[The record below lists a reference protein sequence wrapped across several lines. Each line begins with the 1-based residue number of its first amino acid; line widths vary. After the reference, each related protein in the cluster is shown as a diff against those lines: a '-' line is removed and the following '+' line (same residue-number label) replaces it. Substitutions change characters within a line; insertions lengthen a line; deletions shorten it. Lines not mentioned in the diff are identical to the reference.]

1 MRQARGVLPRRDDAV
16 MKSPSAS
23 GTIVVVRL
31 DPALPAAQTQA
42 WLAGADRLVQEIR
55 AGHDEDGRRTG
66 TVPVGFG
73 PSFFRRADGTERF
86 PGVEPPAGFDRL
98 PPVPGSA
105 DAAADLAFYVMATR
119 PHVPAALLT
128 GLRALGPA
136 AVRIEEERGHKRPGD
151 TEPFGYKDGV
161 RNVARGDRPGIVF
174 VDRDELP
181 EEPAWAD
188 RGTYMA
194 WMKIPQDLAAF
205 AALPAPEQDQLVGRD
220 RGGRRLDLPAP
231 SRVEPAD
238 TTALP
243 PASHVRKA
251 GPRGGP
257 RDRTQIFRRG
267 MPYAEAAGGQAAAGL
282 HFVSFQASLDQL
294 RTVLNRWMLNPDFP
308 TPGCGAAPLLRR
320 GLIRI
325 ERHGFFLVPPDT
337 DEPLGATIFAAAKDK
352 PKPPR
357 TGRIAVRKRV
367 VDAAGAEL
375 DVGPGRVRLHR
386 RRPRDRSERRRAVRD
401 QQPRARAVRGPA
413 DRRAAAPGR
422 DRCPGRLHGLPA
434 RPVPPRRRAA
444 RPARRQHRRPRRRL
458 RRRAAVSSPDSI
470 RRRIADA
477 QAKRQDAEHKAADA
491 GTAQARKAQ
500 EAADRR
506 ASAARTSSA
515 TSARSYLRQA
525 EQAEQAA
532 LDHGKKAA
540 GHSRRSADLLKTETA
555 LGKDLASALGA
566 QARDDDRARDRAARQ
581 DKAARDRAVRDERAA
596 RERLAAD
603 QAALS
608 RSLVRD
614 AEQRVRAEI
623 AAVRPPAARP
633 LKILYLTAAARGDLL
648 VEEEIRRVRNGVRAA
663 THRDLVQIEHLPAAT
678 PGDLLDGLARVTPDV
693 VHFSGHA
700 AEGLVELAAGSDTS
714 GPGLAVAAGAFARAV
729 GAVDPPPVLVVLNA
743 CRSAAQ
749 LAGLVGH
756 VPLAIGMADT
766 VGDRDAIAFA
776 ARFYAAVAEGQPIQA
791 ALDLARAQMEIDGLP
806 DHELPVLAARAG
818 VDPSAVRLVI
828 PPEHRRTG
836 GEAA

>member
-1 MRQARGVLPRRDDAV
+1 M
-16 MKSPSAS
+16 
-23 GTIVVVRL
+23 
-31 DPALPAAQTQA
+31 
-42 WLAGADRLVQEIR
+42 
-55 AGHDEDGRRTG
+55 
-66 TVPVGFG
+66 
-73 PSFFRRADGTERF
+73 
-86 PGVEPPAGFDRL
+86 
-98 PPVPGSA
+98 
-105 DAAADLAFYVMATR
+105 
-119 PHVPAALLT
+119 
-128 GLRALGPA
+128 
-136 AVRIEEERGHKRPGD
+136 
-151 TEPFGYKDGV
+151 
-161 RNVARGDRPGIVF
+161 
-174 VDRDELP
+174 
-181 EEPAWAD
+181 
-188 RGTYMA
+188 
-194 WMKIPQDLAAF
+194 
-205 AALPAPEQDQLVGRD
+205 
-220 RGGRRLDLPAP
+220 
-231 SRVEPAD
+231 
-238 TTALP
+238 
-243 PASHVRKA
+243 
-251 GPRGGP
+251 
-257 RDRTQIFRRG
+257 
-267 MPYAEAAGGQAAAGL
+267 
-282 HFVSFQASLDQL
+282 
-294 RTVLNRWMLNPDFP
+294 
-308 TPGCGAAPLLRR
+308 
-320 GLIRI
+320 
-325 ERHGFFLVPPDT
+325 
-337 DEPLGATIFAAAKDK
+337 
-352 PKPPR
+352 
-357 TGRIAVRKRV
+357 
-367 VDAAGAEL
+367 
-375 DVGPGRVRLHR
+375 
-386 RRPRDRSERRRAVRD
+386 
-401 QQPRARAVRGPA
+401 
-413 DRRAAAPGR
+413 
-422 DRCPGRLHGLPA
+422 
-434 RPVPPRRRAA
+434 
-444 RPARRQHRRPRRRL
+444 
-458 RRRAAVSSPDSI
+458 SSPDSI

-566 QARDDDRARDRAARQ
+566 QERDHDRARDRAARQ

-608 RSLVRD
+608 RSLVRY

-700 AEGLVELAAGSDTS
+700 AEGLVELAAGSDTP

-729 GAVDPPPVLVVLNA
+729 GAVDPLPVLVVLNA

-818 VDPSAVRLVI
+818 VDPAVVRLVI